1 MMQLREARH
10 QADFETT
17 ARLADTIWREHY
29 TPIIGKGQVDYML
42 KRFQSAP
49 AIAKQV
55 AGGLRYFLLLYN
67 SNPSGYLAFEKR
79 QDSLFLS
86 KIYVLADLRGKG
98 LGREAM
104 SFVVEQAR
112 LAACQRI
119 TLTVNKNNASSIAA
133 YLHMCFRQGSAIQ
146 QDIGNGYIM
155 DDYLMILDL

>member
-17 ARLADTIWREHY
+17 AGLADTIWREHY

-42 KRFQSAP
+42 ERFQSAP

-133 YLHMCFRQGSAIQ
+133 YLHMGFRQGSAIQ